1 MKIILDLGFSL
12 FYINS
17 KNNKD
22 FTCASY
28 LRMLHHQY
36 LLNQTK
42 LGWAFRLTD
51 YNQEEGKSWSLN
63 QILFVCLL
71 CKETLSLQ
79 PLQKCRQNWN
89 VSKTEMTCSDT
100 WNLNFGRKKKMKKI
114 ENFLHFGT
122 WCDKLCSFFLWKPNH
137 ILRLV
142 KLPLYIWIMDIQI

>member
-100 WNLNFGRKKKMKKI
+100 WNLNFGRKKKMKK
-114 ENFLHFGT
+114 LKT
-122 WCDKLCSFFLWKPNH
+122 LCILEHDVTSCVLSFFENLTIFYVWLSFH
-137 ILRLV
+137 SIFG
-142 KLPLYIWIMDIQI
+142 